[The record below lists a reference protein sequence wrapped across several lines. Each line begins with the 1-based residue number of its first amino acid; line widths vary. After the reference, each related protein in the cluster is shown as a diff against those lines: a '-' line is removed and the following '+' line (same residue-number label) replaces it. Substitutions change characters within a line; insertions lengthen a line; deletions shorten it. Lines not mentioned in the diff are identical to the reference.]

1 MLSFPSVPYPF
12 LIQKER
18 RTENASVRESA
29 LLFVRDCFI

>member
-1 MLSFPSVPYPF
+1 MLSFPSVIDPF
-12 LIQKER
+12 FDTKKK